1 MNAVRSEVEEL
12 KEKIIRLEDT
22 ISTLQNE
29 NEALKANVPS
39 EVLRQISTTP
49 NPQTPIQ
56 QQTVNQSLQQSLPA
70 PVPMAPSG
78 NVPSSNALS
87 APALGTSTGLAGV
100 HPLQES
106 NVVNPP
112 LGNSAVAA
120 GINAN
125 QTPNMAPS
133 YVAQAPGTNISS
145 AAIVSQQQPPQP
157 PQT

>member
-39 EVLRQISTTP
+39 EVLRQITTTP

-56 QQTVNQSLQQSLPA
+56 QQTVNQSLQHSLPA
-70 PVPMAPSG
+70 PVSMALSGNAPSC
-78 NVPSSNALS
+78 NAPSAPTLS
-87 APALGTSTGLAGV
+87 ASTGLVGV
-100 HPLQES
+100 HPLQDS
-106 NVVNPP
+106 NAVNPP
-112 LGNSAVAA
+112 LGHSAVA
-120 GINAN
+120 GGVNAN
-125 QTPNMAPS
+125 QPPNMAPS
-133 YVAQAPGTNISS
+133 YVAQAAGTNVSS
-145 AAIVSQQQPPQP
+145 AAIVSQQPPPQP

>member
-39 EVLRQISTTP
+39 EVLRQITTTP

-56 QQTVNQSLQQSLPA
+56 QQTVNQSLQHSLPA

-78 NVPSSNALS
+78 NALSCNAPS
-87 APALGTSTGLAGV
+87 APALSASTGLVGV
-100 HPLQES
+100 Q
-106 NVVNPP
+106 
-112 LGNSAVAA
+112 
-120 GINAN
+120 
-125 QTPNMAPS
+125 
-133 YVAQAPGTNISS
+133 
-145 AAIVSQQQPPQP
+145 
-157 PQT
+157 

>member
-56 QQTVNQSLQQSLPA
+56 QQTVSQGLQQSLPA

-78 NVPSSNALS
+78 NIASSNALS
-87 APALGTSTGLAGV
+87 APALSASTGLVGV
-100 HPLQES
+100 HPIQDS
-106 NVVNPP
+106 NALNPS

-125 QTPNMAPS
+125 QPPNMASS
-133 YVAQAPGTNISS
+133 YVAQASGTNVSS
-145 AAIVSQQQPPQP
+145 AAIVSQPPKPQP